1 MHTDGH
7 FTRNLKGAP
16 HLGQTSAL
24 LDTASPHSLHLI
36 SAITP
41 PYTDFERITG
51 KRAMTKPHL
60 AYQFQVFIAS
70 SRETAGSPM

>member
-1 MHTDGH
+1 MHPEGP

-41 PYTDFERITG
+41 PFTDFERITG
-51 KRAMTKPHL
+51 K
-60 AYQFQVFIAS
+60 
-70 SRETAGSPM
+70 